1 MGGAVLV
8 LLGYAVGTLRTVCR
22 TARTTAQND
31 PRKAATTWGEGTQG
45 TTATGTGT
53 GPDRLGALRAA
64 RVHPRLAGP
73 IESLH
78 CPSGRPLNRPTAAHP
93 AQVSAHAQSG
103 VLSDARRLNA
113 ASIRRASLA
122 TLGMPLPA
130 PRRGPSPADASA
142 IADGEAI
149 GVGRAPRLLRS
160 ASVPGKLLRSAS
172 ATAGDAARR
181 GPVPVPSASPVA
193 AKSVL
198 PAAPRETPAAAVP
211 TEMPATSGGADVASE
226 SGATSSMGLAEG
238 GHDDERISHKVRA
251 GAAAAAAAHSVLPGA
266 VRCPSQCCAAVML
279 GRYRALHWA
288 VCIILS
294 GTHAE

>member
-1 MGGAVLV
+1 MHAPASGCIAARGGQVHPYGRRGA
-8 LLGYAVGTLRTVCR
+8 GPPRLRCWLAAHRMR
-22 TARTTAQND
+22 TAQTTTQNN
-31 PRKAATTWGEGTQG
+31 PRKAGVV
-45 TTATGTGT
+45 
-53 GPDRLGALRAA
+53 R
-64 RVHPRLAGP
+64 
-73 IESLH
+73 
-78 CPSGRPLNRPTAAHP
+78 P

-149 GVGRAPRLLRS
+149 GVGRAPRLPHS

-172 ATAGDAARR
+172 ATAGDAARS
-181 GPVPVPSASPVA
+181 GPVPVPASSLV
-193 AKSVL
+193 
-198 PAAPRETPAAAVP
+198 AVP
-211 TEMPATSGGADVASE
+211 TLPMPSTSGGADVASE

-251 GAAAAAAAHSVLPGA
+251 GAGA
-266 VRCPSQCCAAVML
+266 VRLRLRLRTVYCPVLYGRSQCCAAVL
-279 GRYRALHWA
+279 LGRYVGRYRALHWA
-288 VCIILS
+288 ACIIQ
-294 GTHAE
+294 GTQAEVNGYLQEQ